1 MQARVRRKADFLAA
15 LRSQR
20 LIAAVKE
27 PAQVARA
34 EAAGLRVVFHLVGTI
49 YDVAETA
56 RGRSAGTMLFCH
68 VDLIQG
74 LAKDEVGMR
83 LLAQDLKVDGI
94 LTTRRHLIRAAQ
106 DQGLVAILR
115 LFLMDSEGL
124 RTALEVARGAK
135 PDAVEILPAVALPA
149 VAHRIPFADLPPA
162 ISGGLVERPE
172 QVERILKT
180 PVMAV
185 STSHQPLWTWRP
197 SAGQAG
203 ATEA

>member
-1 MQARVRRKADFLAA
+1 MRARSRKADFFTAI
-15 LRSQR
+15 RSQR

-27 PAQVARA
+27 PAQVAQA

-49 YDVAETA
+49 YDVVETV
-56 RGRSAGTMLFCH
+56 RRRSPGTLVFCH

-83 LLAQDLKVDGI
+83 LLAHDFGVDGI
-94 LTTRRHLIRAAQ
+94 LTTRRHLIKPAQ
-106 DQGLVAILR
+106 DLGLVAILR

-124 RTALEVARGAK
+124 RTALEMARGVRA
-135 PDAVEILPAVALPA
+135 DAVEILPAVAVPF
-149 VAHRIPFADLPPA
+149 VAHRLPFGELPPA

-172 QVERILKT
+172 QVEAILRT

-197 SAGQAG
+197 RPEPAPALD
-203 ATEA
+203 A